1 MLLRTRA
8 VSDLPL
14 WPLAVIEKSFPER
27 AIIGFHRDEENHWVA
42 DLDCGH
48 TRHVRHD
55 PPWQN
60 REWVKSLVSR
70 RERIGF
76 ILECKKCSDVAGEP
90 KI

>member
-1 MLLRTRA
+1 MPLLIRV
-8 VSDLPL
+8 VSDLPSWL
-14 WPLAVIEKSFPER
+14 QAVIEKGFPER
-27 AIIGFHRDEENHWVA
+27 AIIGFHRDEEDHWVA

-60 REWVKSLVSR
+60 REWVLLLEDR

-76 ILECKKCSDVAGEP
+76 MLECKKCSATPGDSKA
-90 KI
+90 